1 MPWFDRRSKPKNDKH
16 QLREILNK
24 LERLERSMSQEF
36 DNLKVA
42 VENAR
47 VAIIAA
53 VEKMGQADSPA
64 EIQAEAEKLQAAVDS
79 LVAATNPTPPTP

>member
-1 MPWFDRRSKPKNDKH
+1 
-16 QLREILNK
+16 
-24 LERLERSMSQEF
+24 MSQEF